1 MTCDQRDILAA
12 VITAT
17 KMSKDATYTE
27 WIDSFNYHREKIA
40 WFDMEEN
47 RQIFDDMMENPLKEL
62 EKL

>member
-1 MTCDQRDILAA
+1 MTCDQIDILAA

-40 WFDMEEN
+40 WFDMEDN
-47 RQIFDDMMENPLKEL
+47 RQIFDGMMGNPLKEL

>member
-12 VITAT
+12 VITAA

-40 WFDMEEN
+40 WFDMEDN
-47 RQIFDDMMENPLKEL
+47 RQIFDDMMGNPLKEL